1 MTTDLSQS
9 PKAPQRRS
17 CATMTIH
24 YQLMTS
30 DLRYAA
36 ARRNIENQTIAY
48 SMRTTNIS
56 RVGVTTIPVVVHIL
70 YNTPESK
77 YF

>member
-36 ARRNIENQTIAY
+36 A
-48 SMRTTNIS
+48 
-56 RVGVTTIPVVVHIL
+56 
-70 YNTPESK
+70 
-77 YF
+77 